1 MLLSESDW
9 SERFSLVASPGG
21 EPVWEHD
28 ETLATPTERVWTI
41 ISTCEDDGLY
51 VTPGYRYVNRLGYV
65 VTTNPW
71 PDLHCQGVWAEP
83 TAERPQPSYGSTTK
97 EVKMDT
103 YEKLKQVILDAED
116 DADKFFNNGNKQAG
130 TRLRKACQD
139 AKNLAQEV
147 RIEVQDIKNNG

>member
-1 MLLSESDW
+1 MLLSESEW

-97 EVKMDT
+97 EVKMEVF
-103 YEKLKQVILDAED
+103 EKLRDLILAAEEDAEKFY
-116 DADKFFNNGNKQAG
+116 DKDNAAAG
-130 TRLRKACQD
+130 TRLRKALQEV
-139 AKNLAQEV
+139 KQLAQEI
-147 RIEVQDIKNNG
+147 RIDVQEIKNNG

>member
-1 MLLSESDW
+1 
-9 SERFSLVASPGG
+9 
-21 EPVWEHD
+21 
-28 ETLATPTERVWTI
+28 
-41 ISTCEDDGLY
+41 
-51 VTPGYRYVNRLGYV
+51 
-65 VTTNPW
+65 
-71 PDLHCQGVWAEP
+71 
-83 TAERPQPSYGSTTK
+83 AERPQPSYGSTTK

-116 DADKFFNNGNKQAG
+116 DADKFYNKGNAAAG